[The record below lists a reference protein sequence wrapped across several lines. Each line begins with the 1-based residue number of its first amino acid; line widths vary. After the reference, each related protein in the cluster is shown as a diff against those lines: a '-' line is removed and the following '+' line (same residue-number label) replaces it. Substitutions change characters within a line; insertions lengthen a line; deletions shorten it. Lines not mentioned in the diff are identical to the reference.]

1 MGIAIVGAGGH
12 GRVAFECL
20 RLSQSDNP
28 DVVFYD
34 DRYEQ
39 IGEIEGIP
47 VRGPISALFDA
58 DEFEEVFVA
67 IGDNVLRYEI
77 TQRLL
82 RAGRTLISIIHPHTA
97 ISPRSCIAEGTIAVA
112 GTVVNCGAQVGRGV
126 ILNTLSS
133 VGHDCIVQDFAQ
145 LVSGANLA
153 GAVVIECGVFLGIG
167 AKVAPQV
174 TIGAWSVVGAGSIVL
189 EDLPPRSFCYG
200 APARVIRPLGD
211 DELPHPKGSS
221 T

>member
-12 GRVAFECL
+12 GRVALECL
-20 RLSQSDNP
+20 GLSRSDTP

-133 VGHDCIVQDFAQ
+133 VGHDCIVQDFVQ

>member
-20 RLSQSDNP
+20 RLSRSDNP

-58 DEFEEVFVA
+58 DKFELVFVA

-77 TQRLL
+77 TQRLQ

-97 ISPRSCIAEGTIAVA
+97 ISPRSRIAVGTIAVA
-112 GTVVNCGAQVGRGV
+112 GTVVNFGAQVGRGV

-145 LVSGANLA
+145 LASGVNLG
-153 GAVVIECGVFLGIG
+153 GAAVIEEGVFVGIG
-167 AKVAPQV
+167 AKVAPET

-189 EDLPPRSFCYG
+189 EDQPPRSFCCG